1 MRKWLL
7 IGVVGL
13 SFLFLL
19 SVYATPPS
27 SSTWTVRLRAPYGLK
42 AGDAVEESG
51 RHIGEVIS
59 VESRVDPAGTP
70 GIDVFITVIPSARDR
85 LRERSTFLVTTPPR
99 ATRPVLSLVVF
110 DERSPVLPPGSQV
123 AGAGSEIEVELRKQ
137 FAGLEGTVREAA
149 EELNKL
155 GRSLERTVNSEE
167 ARKLEEGVG
176 GFLDTVRRTR
186 DDVTRVVMEELAR
199 LRKLYEKIFPP
210 EREETV

>member
-1 MRKWLL
+1 MRKWLP
-7 IGVVGL
+7 IGIVGL

-27 SSTWTVRLRAPYGLK
+27 SYTWTVHLRTAHELQ

-59 VESRVDPAGTP
+59 VESRIDSMGTP
-70 GIDVFITVIPSARDR
+70 GVDVLIAVVPDARDR

-99 ATRPVLSLVVF
+99 ATRPVLSLIVF
-110 DERSPVLPPGSQV
+110 DERSPVLPPGSQIT
-123 AGAGSEIEVELRKQ
+123 GAESEIEVELRKQ
-137 FAGLEGTVREAA
+137 FAGLESTVREAS
-149 EELNKL
+149 EELSKI

-167 ARKLEEGVG
+167 ARKLEEGIG